1 MPLFSYKAN
10 RPRKNPRNTPTQSNM
25 ITGTL
30 IADTPRQARDE
41 LRAMG
46 LVINQITLE
55 QSGDEQK
62 KTSLFDR
69 RRTGITHA
77 QVSQF
82 VSDLSTLLMA
92 GIPML
97 ESLDSILSQC
107 NQTRSDRRL
116 KPILLDVRDQI
127 AQGSSLAQ
135 ALKAYPKIFD
145 TLTINI
151 VEVGESS
158 GTLDNVLEQ
167 LSEFMQRSQQMR
179 GRIINALIYPCIVLF
194 VATLVCVLLM
204 TMVVPQI
211 LEPMLEAG
219 KELPW
224 ITVVVKYISDLLIA
238 YWHAILATLLV
249 AAITIIA
256 ILRTPS
262 GRLKWHRL
270 QLKLPIIGQMIVKQ
284 SIVRI
289 CVVMSTLLKSG
300 IVFVNAI
307 EIAQRSTK
315 NQVIKNALSDC
326 KTAVETG
333 SDIAPALEKTGVFP
347 ATMIQLFTVGQK
359 SGSLESMLDRLAADY
374 DRQVVT
380 LSQRFATVL
389 EPVMIIILAIMVGV
403 IAFATILPILDAGN
417 VL

>member
-1 MPLFSYKAN
+1 MAIYSYKAN
-10 RPRKNPRNTPTQSNM
+10 QPHQSAA

-41 LRAMG
+41 LRQMG
-46 LVINQITLE
+46 LMIQHITLE
-55 QSGDEQK
+55 KSSETQASESYFAK
-62 KTSLFDR
+62 R
-69 RRTGITHA
+69 NTGVNTGQIA
-77 QVSQF
+77 QF

-97 ESLDSILSQC
+97 ESMDSIISQC
-107 NQTRSDRRL
+107 KKSRSDKRL
-116 KPILLDVRDQI
+116 KPILLDVRDKI
-127 AQGSSLAQ
+127 SQGSSLAE
-135 ALKAYPKIFD
+135 AMKTYPNIFD

-158 GTLDNVLEQ
+158 GTLDSVLEQ
-167 LSEFMQRSQQMR
+167 LAEFMQRSQQMR

-194 VATLVCVLLM
+194 VATLVCILLM
-204 TMVVPQI
+204 TMVMPQI

-219 KELPW
+219 RELPL
-224 ITVVVKYISDLLIA
+224 ITVIVKYISDQLIA
-238 YWHAILATLLV
+238 WWHVILVGIIIVTS
-249 AAITIIA
+249 ITGA
-256 ILRTPS
+256 VLRTPT
-262 GRLKWHRL
+262 GKLKLHRL
-270 QLKLPIIGQMIVKQ
+270 QLRFPIIGQMIVKQ

-315 NQVIKNALSDC
+315 NLVIKNALKDC
-326 KTAVETG
+326 QTAVETG

-359 SGSLESMLDRLAADY
+359 SGSLESMLDRLATDY

-389 EPVMIIILAIMVGV
+389 EPVMIIILAIMVGI